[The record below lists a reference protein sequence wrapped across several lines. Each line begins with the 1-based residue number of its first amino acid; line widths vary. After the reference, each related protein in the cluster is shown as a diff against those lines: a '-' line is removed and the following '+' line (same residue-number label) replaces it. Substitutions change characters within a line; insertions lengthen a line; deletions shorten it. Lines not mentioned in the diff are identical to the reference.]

1 MRLSILFVVAGAVAT
16 AGCGDSGDNSV
27 NASAPKTPAPTA
39 KKVPYC
45 FFKSEN
51 SKDWAASRGR
61 DGNIVVKGKGYLAD
75 ARYKAD
81 LGPPDIQGTIASLQL
96 KMPPNDTGFASE
108 DGWWDISKT
117 IPDSAAITKIDVL
130 CGAKTL
136 ASLSVRK

>member
-1 MRLSILFVVAGAVAT
+1 MRLSILFVVAAAVAT
-16 AGCGDSGDNSV
+16 AGCGESPDNSV
-27 NASAPKTPAPTA
+27 NASAPKTAAP

-51 SKDWAASRGR
+51 SKGWAASRGK

-81 LGPPDIQGTIASLQL
+81 LGTPEIDGTTARLQL

-117 IPDSAAITKIDVL
+117 IPDSAAINTIDVL

-136 ASLSVRK
+136 ATLSVD